1 MKHNRKWIWMM
12 VGALGMTACADSSD
26 SADTQ
31 QATTHV
37 VNVAVMMEQGEQA
50 RWERTAAWALG
61 NIAQAQ
67 QGLADRVELRL
78 TFHCTDDADI
88 ADQIQR
94 LAEDTTVH
102 AIVGP
107 TTSDRAAQV
116 AAKLNGRKAWNKPM
130 ITPSATQVEYQRKFA
145 NTAYVWNMAES
156 DIAEIEVLMAK
167 LALASNNKVELLAAD
182 DGSAEG
188 RNAWVEW
195 FGFIAEEYGLQVER
209 ICLYKTADDVREYA
223 RQLCGTNWTVF
234 TNDLIFNPSSAE
246 MVAAFDDEVG
256 KMKAEA
262 EAAGKYFY
270 TPLIFC
276 SDAFVSDQAAAAAT
290 HAQYQGADLFASP
303 ESGFH
308 QAYRQQ
314 FGEELVNGEAQFYDA
329 LCLVA
334 YAATFAHATSVTLN
348 EAIRSVVD
356 GRDGR
361 GGSWLPADMH
371 GNFQQLQAGRTPDI
385 DGVSSNWTF
394 DEQTHSSVT
403 GSTFRLWRLNDGQFV
418 TTEYVSTEGG
428 KRTSSSKNVWDWT
441 ASNLQTFSTTGSSH
455 SYPALRDRWAL
466 LIAASTGWGNYRFQA
481 DVFAMYQILRQHGY
495 ADDHIVLIC
504 ADDVA
509 HNSKN
514 AEQGVLRVS
523 DTGDN
528 LYDAAAIDYR
538 LADLTP
544 ADLGDILQGRRSDRL
559 PQVISSSATD
569 NVFVFWSSHGS
580 PGSLDFGGS
589 QSMTYEQLS
598 AILAAMPHRK
608 MLVAV
613 EACYSGGLG
622 KRCEGLPGTLFITA
636 ANPWETSHAAVWS
649 DQLGVYR
656 SNGFTRGFQEAIAAN
671 PAISLRDLYYTLA
684 RTTSGSHVKVYNTDQ
699 YGSMYDN
706 SISEYLGT
714 K

>member
-1 MKHNRKWIWMM
+1 MKYNRKWIWIIG
-12 VGALGMTACADSSD
+12 VLGIMSCADSGD
-26 SADTQ
+26 HADTQ
-31 QATTHV
+31 QGTTHV
-37 VNVAVMMEQGEQA
+37 VNVAVMMEKEEQT
-50 RWERTAAWALG
+50 RWGRMAAWALD
-61 NIAQAQ
+61 NIAKAQ
-67 QGLADRVELRL
+67 QGLTDRVELRL

-88 ADQIQR
+88 ADQMQQ
-94 LAEDTTVH
+94 LAKDTTVH

-107 TTSDRAAQV
+107 TTSDRAIQMATT
-116 AAKLNGRKAWNKPM
+116 LNGRKAWNKPM

-145 NTAYVWNMAES
+145 NTAFVWNMAES
-156 DIAEIEVLMAK
+156 DIAEIEVLIAK
-167 LALASNNKVELLAAD
+167 LAISGNNKVELLTAD
-182 DGSAEG
+182 DGNSES
-188 RNAWVEW
+188 RNAYAEW

-209 ICLYKTADDVREYA
+209 ICLYQTADDIRKYV
-223 RQLCGTNWTVF
+223 RQLCGTNWKVS
-234 TNDLIFNPSSAE
+234 TNNLLFNPSSPDMAI
-246 MVAAFDDEVG
+246 AFDDEVG
-256 KMKAEA
+256 RMKAEN
-262 EAAGKYFY
+262 AGKYFY

-276 SDAFVSDQAAAAAT
+276 SDAFVSDWAASTAT
-290 HAQYQGADLFASP
+290 HAQYQGIDLYAQP

-308 QAYRQQ
+308 QAYLQH
-314 FGEELVNGEAQFYDA
+314 FGEEMVNGEAQFYDA

-334 YAATFAHATSVTLN
+334 YAATLAHATSVTLN
-348 EAIRSVVD
+348 EAIRNVVD
-356 GRDGR
+356 GKDGK
-361 GGSWLPADMH
+361 GGSWLPTDMH
-371 GNFQQLQAGRTPDI
+371 SNFQLLQAGRTPDI
-385 DGVSSNWTF
+385 DGVSSDWTF

-403 GSTFRLWRLNDGQFV
+403 GSTFRFWRLNEGQFV

-441 ASNLQTFSTTGSSH
+441 ASHLQTFNTTGSTL

-481 DVFAMYQILRQHGY
+481 DAFAMYQILRQHGY

-509 HNSKN
+509 YNSKN
-514 AEQGVLRVS
+514 TEQGVLRVS

-538 LADLTP
+538 LSALTP
-544 ADLGDILQGRRSDRL
+544 ADIGDILQGKRSDRL
-559 PQVISSSATD
+559 PQVISAATTD
-569 NVFVFWSSHGS
+569 NVLIFWSSHGS

-589 QSMTYEQLS
+589 QSMTYERLQG
-598 AILAAMPHRK
+598 ILADTPHRK

-622 KRCEGLPGTLFITA
+622 QYCERLPGTLFITA

-649 DQLGVYR
+649 ERLGVYR

-671 PAISLRDLYYTLA
+671 PSISMRDLYYTLA
-684 RTTSGSHVKVYNTDQ
+684 RTTSGSHVKVYNTDY
-699 YGSMYDN
+699 YGNMYDN
-706 SISEYLGT
+706 SVNEYLGG

>member
-1 MKHNRKWIWMM
+1 MKCSRRWIWIIG
-12 VGALGMTACADSSD
+12 VLGMMSCADGGD
-26 SADTQ
+26 HDDTQ
-31 QATTHV
+31 QTTHV
-37 VNVAVMMEQGEQA
+37 VNVAVMMEKGEQT
-50 RWERTAAWALG
+50 RWERTAAWALD
-61 NIAQAQ
+61 NIAKAQ
-67 QGLADRVELRL
+67 QGLPDRVELRL

-88 ADQIQR
+88 ADQMQQ
-94 LAEDTTVH
+94 LAKDTTIH

-107 TTSDRAAQV
+107 TTSDRSAQMAAT
-116 AAKLNGRKAWNKPM
+116 LNGRKAWNKPM

-145 NTAYVWNMAES
+145 NTSFVWNMAES

-167 LALASNNKVELLAAD
+167 LALSGNNKVELLAAD
-182 DGSAEG
+182 DGNTES
-188 RNAWVEW
+188 RNAYAEW

-209 ICLYKTADDVREYA
+209 VCLYKTTDDVRKYA
-223 RQLCGTNWTVF
+223 RQLCGTNWKVS
-234 TNDLIFNPSSAE
+234 TNNLIFNPSSAD

-256 KMKAEA
+256 RMKAEA
-262 EAAGKYFY
+262 DGKYIY

-276 SDAFVSDQAAAAAT
+276 SDAFVSDQAAATAT
-290 HAQYQGADLFASP
+290 HAQYRGVDLYAQP

-308 QAYRQQ
+308 QAYRQH

-334 YAATFAHATSVTLN
+334 YAATLAHATSVTLN
-348 EAIRSVVD
+348 EAIRNVVD
-356 GRDGR
+356 GRDSK
-361 GGSWLPADMH
+361 GGSWLPADMY
-371 GNFQQLQAGRTPDI
+371 GNFRQLQAGRTPDI
-385 DGVSSNWTF
+385 DGVSSSWTF

-403 GSTFRLWRLNDGQFV
+403 GSTFRFWRLNEGQFV

-441 ASNLQTFSTTGSSH
+441 ASSLQTFSTTGNTP
-455 SYPALRDRWAL
+455 SYPTLRDRWAL

-481 DVFAMYQILRQHGY
+481 DAFAMYQILRQHGY

-514 AEQGVLRVS
+514 TEQGVLRVS

-528 LYDAAAIDYR
+528 LYDAVAIDYR

-544 ADLGDILQGRRSDRL
+544 NDLGDILQGKRSDRL
-559 PQVISSSATD
+559 PQVISAATTD

-589 QSMTYEQLS
+589 QTMTYERLQD
-598 AILAAMPHRK
+598 ILAATPHRK

-622 KRCEGLPGTLFITA
+622 QRCEGLSGTLFITA

-684 RTTSGSHVKVYNTDQ
+684 RTTSGSHVKVYNTEH
-699 YGSMYDN
+699 YGNMYDN
-706 SISEYLGT
+706 SISEYLEA